1 MSLLNKFCP
10 KTEFESYD
18 DFFQNF
24 KIEFP
29 DNFNFAYDVV
39 DVYAET
45 EPERVALVWC
55 DDEGNSKIINFREMK
70 ILADKAANFFASQ
83 GIGKGDH
90 VMLLVKGCYDFWFSL
105 VGLHKLGAIAV
116 PGTHMLTSHDLV
128 YRLDIT
134 KSKLIVC
141 ANIESL
147 LYEVD
152 KTSSE
157 YKGDFTKCVINSERE
172 GWLNYTEEIEK
183 SSSEFTRPTGDQ
195 ATCNSDIVLAYFS
208 SGTTGYPK
216 LVVHDMLY
224 PIAHILT
231 AKYWQNVIDGG
242 LHYTVADTG
251 WAKCAWGKIY
261 GQWICGSAVFMHDY
275 DKFDPKKTMELAA
288 KYKVSTFCAPPTI
301 YRFLIRE
308 DLTQYDLSSIKYAVV
323 AGEPLNPE
331 VFNKFYEA
339 TGLKLYEGYGQ
350 TELIITAATFP
361 WMTPKPGSMGKPTP
375 LLNVEIIGH
384 DGKKAEAG
392 AEGEI
397 CLRTK
402 EKMPV
407 GMFKGYYKSEEA
419 TNRVWYDGVYH
430 TGDVA
435 WMDEEGY
442 LWFVGRTDD
451 VIKTSGY
458 RVGPFEVESALMEHE
473 AVMECAITGVP
484 DELRGSIIKATIVL
498 AKGFEPSDDLTKE
511 IQNHVKEVTAPYKYP
526 RVIEFVTELPK
537 TISGKIRRV
546 EIREEDSVNN

>member
-1 MSLLNKFCP
+1 MSLLDKYCP
-10 KTEFESYD
+10 RTDFDSYE
-18 DFFQNF
+18 DFAANF
-24 KIEFP
+24 KIDFP
-29 DNFNFAYDVV
+29 ENFNFAYDVV
-39 DVYAET
+39 DEYAQN

-55 DDEGNSKIINFREMK
+55 DDHGNDRIISFKEMK
-70 ILADKAANFFASQ
+70 RLADKAANFFKSH
-83 GIGKGDH
+83 GINKGDH

-105 VGLHKLGAIAV
+105 VALHKIGAIAV
-116 PGTHMLTSHDLV
+116 PGTHMLTVHDLI
-128 YRLDIT
+128 YRMDIT
-134 KSKLIVC
+134 KAKMIIC
-141 ANIESL
+141 AEIDSL
-147 LYEVD
+147 LAEVD
-152 KTSSE
+152 KTTEE
-157 YKGDFTKCVINSERE
+157 YNGEFVKCVIGCNRD
-172 GWLNYTEEIEK
+172 GWLNFTEEVEK
-183 SSSEFTRPTGDQ
+183 SSEDFIRPTGEG
-195 ATCNSDIVLAYFS
+195 ATCNTDIVLAYFS

-224 PIAHILT
+224 PLAHILT

-275 DKFDPKKTMELAA
+275 EKFDPKMTLELAS
-288 KYKVSTFCAPPTI
+288 KYEVSTFCAPPTI

-308 DLTQYDLSSIKYAVV
+308 DLSKYNLSSIKYAVV

-361 WMTPKPGSMGKPTP
+361 WMTPKPGSMGRPTP
-375 LLNVEIIGH
+375 GLNVEVIGH
-384 DGKKAEAG
+384 DGRKAEAG
-392 AEGEI
+392 DEGEI
-397 CLRTK
+397 CLRTDVS
-402 EKMPV
+402 MPV
-407 GMFKGYYKSEEA
+407 GIFKGYYKEEEA
-419 TNRVWYDGVYH
+419 TKNVWHDGIYH

-435 WMDEEGY
+435 WMDEDGY

-458 RVGPFEVESALMEHE
+458 RVGPFEVESALMEHP

-484 DELRGSIIKATIVL
+484 DELRGSVIKATIVI
-498 AKGFEPSDDLTKE
+498 TKDYQPTDE
-511 IQNHVKEVTAPYKYP
+511 LKKELQEHVKNVTAPYKYP
-526 RVIEFVTELPK
+526 RVIEFVDALPK

-546 EIREEDSVNN
+546 QIREEDGGK

>member
-1 MSLLNKFCP
+1 MSLLDKFCP
-10 KTEFESYD
+10 VTEFKSYE
-18 DFFQNF
+18 DFADNF
-24 KIEFP
+24 KIDFP
-29 DNFNFAYDVV
+29 ENFNFAYDVV
-39 DVYAET
+39 DVYAEN

-55 DDEGNSKIINFREMK
+55 DDHGKERIISFKEMK
-70 ILADKAANFFASQ
+70 RLADKAANFFWSK
-83 GIGKGDH
+83 GIRKGDH

-105 VGLHKLGAIAV
+105 VALHKIGAIAV
-116 PGTHMLTSHDLV
+116 PGTHMLTAHDLV
-128 YRLDIT
+128 YRMDIT
-134 KSKLIVC
+134 KSKMIVC
-141 ANIESL
+141 AEIDSL
-147 LYEVD
+147 LAEVD
-152 KTSSE
+152 KTSDE
-157 YKGDFTKCVINSERE
+157 YEGEFIKCVIDSNRE

-183 SSSEFTRPTGDQ
+183 SSEEFCRPAGEE

-224 PIAHILT
+224 PLAHILT

-275 DKFDPKKTMELAA
+275 DKFDPKMTLELAS

-308 DLTQYDLSSIKYAVV
+308 DLSKYNLESIKYAVV

-361 WMTPKPGSMGKPTP
+361 WMTPKPGSMGRPTP
-375 LLNVEIIGH
+375 GLNVEVIGH
-384 DGKKAEAG
+384 DGTKAEAG
-392 AEGEI
+392 DEGEI
-397 CLRTK
+397 CLRT
-402 EKMPV
+402 ESSMPV
-407 GMFKGYYKSEEA
+407 GIFKGYYKAEED
-419 TNRVWYDGVYH
+419 TQKVWHNGIYH

-435 WMDEEGY
+435 WMDEDGY

-458 RVGPFEVESALMEHE
+458 RVGPFEVESALMEHQ
-473 AVMECAITGVP
+473 AVLECAITGVP

-498 AKGFEPSDDLTKE
+498 TKDYQPSDELKVELQD
-511 IQNHVKEVTAPYKYP
+511 HVKNITAPYKYP
-526 RVIEFVTELPK
+526 RVVEFVDALPK

-546 EIREEDSVNN
+546 QIRQKDNT

>member
-10 KTEFESYD
+10 KLDFESYE
-18 DFFQNF
+18 DFAENF
-24 KIEFP
+24 VLNHPE
-29 DNFNFAYDVV
+29 NFNFAYDVV

-45 EPERVALVWC
+45 EPERIALVWC
-55 DDEGNSKIINFREMK
+55 DDHGNDRIINFREMK
-70 ILADKAANFFASQ
+70 RLADKAANFFRAH

-105 VGLHKLGAIAV
+105 IALHKLGAIAV
-116 PGTHMLTSHDLV
+116 PGTHMLTEHDLV
-128 YRLDIT
+128 YRFDIT
-134 KSKLIVC
+134 QAKMIICVN
-141 ANIESL
+141 APGL
-147 LYEVD
+147 LAEVD
-152 KTSSE
+152 KAAAE
-157 YKGDFTKCVINSERE
+157 YQGDFFKCVINGERE
-172 GWLNYTEEIEK
+172 GWLNYT
-183 SSSEFTRPTGDQ
+183 SEVEQSPEAFTRPTGDQ

-224 PIAHILT
+224 PLGHIFT

-251 WAKCAWGKIY
+251 WAKCAWGKLY

-275 DKFDPKKTMELAA
+275 ERFDAKKTLELAS
-288 KYKVSTFCAPPTI
+288 KYNVTTFCAPPTI

-308 DLTQYDLSSIKYAVV
+308 DLTHYDLSNIQYAVV

-331 VFNKFYEA
+331 VYTQFYKA

-350 TELIITAATFP
+350 TELIITAATYP
-361 WMTPKPGSMGKPTP
+361 WLEPKPGSMGRPTP

-392 AEGEI
+392 EEGEI
-397 CLRTK
+397 CLRTEPTK
-402 EKMPV
+402 PI
-407 GMFKGYYKSEEA
+407 GIFKGYYKAEEE
-419 TNRVWYDGVYH
+419 TKRVWHDGIYH

-458 RVGPFEVESALMEHE
+458 RVGPFEVESALMEHP
-473 AVMECAITGVP
+473 AVLECAITGVP
-484 DELRGSIIKATIVL
+484 DDLRGSVIKATIVL
-498 AKGFEPSDDLTKE
+498 AKGYTASDELKKE
-511 IQNHVKEVTAPYKYP
+511 LQNHVKNVTAPYKYP
-526 RVIEFVTELPK
+526 RIVEFVEELPK

-546 EIREEDSVNN
+546 QIREEDSDKE